1 TVEAMTRTAGVIV
14 NKGAT
19 LNFSGM
25 NQTVNTLLN
34 SGTVLINNIN
44 APFLPDPVIVTGNMT
59 LEKNG
64 HVILNN
70 SS

>member
-1 TVEAMTRTAGVIV
+1 MGTVEAMTRTAGVIV

-44 APFLPDPVIVTGNMT
+44 APFA
-59 LEKNG
+59 
-64 HVILNN
+64 
-70 SS
+70 